1 VAKLKMVSK
10 MAMAVL
16 EVQLVVMH
24 FPASPLSQKKETGV
38 HWKIEMA
45 VKVMTHTKM
54 RQREK

>member
-1 VAKLKMVSK
+1 MVSK

-24 FPASPLSQKKETGV
+24 VPVTLLSQKKETGV
-38 HWKIEMA
+38 HWKIEIA